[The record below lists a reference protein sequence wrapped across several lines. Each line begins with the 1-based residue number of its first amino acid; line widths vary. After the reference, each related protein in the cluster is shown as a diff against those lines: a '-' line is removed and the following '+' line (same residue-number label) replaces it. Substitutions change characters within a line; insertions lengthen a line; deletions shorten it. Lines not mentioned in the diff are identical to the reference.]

1 MGDIKM
7 PTYEQKLTEFAQG
20 KRLVRLARPIRDRAD
35 AFCDACGST
44 RPRTLYALEDPDSK
58 RHFFVGDTCLKEL
71 AKRGAILRYGRHSGR
86 AEFENEM
93 RLRSAELQINQG
105 VSANMDASLSPGEQK
120 LPVSTPRAN
129 LSSDPQLLYPAIL
142 VIETADEYQA
152 FAYGISARDG
162 THGWGHAR
170 EARYQKVWR
179 HGGEGGLVLEQERVE
194 RPDAIG
200 QCISKAWE
208 EACSGRQSGKLVPA
222 SQIGINGSDECSAS
236 PDSFDALSM
245 VSALAQLV
253 TSLVTES
260 TAPNSIN
267 PTLIHSTK

>member
-1 MGDIKM
+1 M

-86 AEFENEM
+86 AGFENEM
-93 RLRSAELQINQG
+93 RLRSLELQNSQG

-120 LPVSTPRAN
+120 VPVSPPPSN
-129 LSSDPQLLYPAIL
+129 LGPGSQLPYPAIL

-152 FAYGISARDG
+152 FAYGFSARDG

-222 SQIGINGSDECSAS
+222 SQNGTDGSPAS
-236 PDSFDALSM
+236 PDSFDALPM